1 MCSLS
6 SRVFLISTESL
17 LIADIIGASSID
29 KFPLEFKSGAGDM
42 GQQRKDARE
51 HELLL
56 HERREGQWTKLQ
68 LLEMDERFQAAVR
81 RELAE
86 TEPVAAQ
93 AEMRRNAL
101 IDQ

>member
-17 LIADIIGASSID
+17 LIPGIIGASSID

-42 GQQRKDARE
+42 GQQRKDARA

-56 HERREGQWTKLQ
+56 HERREGQW
-68 LLEMDERFQAAVR
+68 AVR

-86 TEPVAAQ
+86 AEPAAAQ

>member
-1 MCSLS
+1 M
-6 SRVFLISTESL
+6 
-17 LIADIIGASSID
+17 
-29 KFPLEFKSGAGDM
+29 
-42 GQQRKDARE
+42 
-51 HELLL
+51 LL